1 MTIANRAVLVIED
14 EASVLAFIR
23 AALER
28 CGYAVVGVTSGVR
41 GLEMLAADDYAGVIS
56 DMRTPG
62 GVGGQEVYR
71 WIAQFRPELA
81 RRMLFITGDTVNLQT
96 LQALRTTGVPF
107 IEKPFRAQELMQ
119 MVRRVIGAGRDAAK
133 SQG

>member
-1 MTIANRAVLVIED
+1 MMTANRAVLVIED
-14 EASVLAFIR
+14 EAAVLAFIQ

-28 CGYAVVGVTSGVR
+28 SGYTVVGARSGVA
-41 GLEMLAADDYAGVIS
+41 GLEMLAANEYAGVIS

-62 GVGGQEVYR
+62 GVGGQEVYS
-71 WIAQFRPELA
+71 WITRFRPELA
-81 RRMLFITGDTVNLQT
+81 KRVLFITGDTVNPQT

-107 IEKPFRAQELMQ
+107 VEKPFRAKDLVQ
-119 MVRRVIGAGRDAAK
+119 MVRQVIGA

>member
-1 MTIANRAVLVIED
+1 MMTANRAVLVIED
-14 EASVLAFIR
+14 ETSVLAFIR
-23 AALER
+23 AALEGS
-28 CGYAVVGVTSGVR
+28 GYVVVGAGSGVL
-41 GLEMLAADDYAGVIS
+41 GLEMLAADEYAGVIS

-62 GVGGQEVYR
+62 GVGGPEVYR

-81 RRMLFITGDTVNLQT
+81 NRVLFITGDTVNPQT

-119 MVRRVIGAGRDAAK
+119 MVRQVIGAGE
-133 SQG
+133 G